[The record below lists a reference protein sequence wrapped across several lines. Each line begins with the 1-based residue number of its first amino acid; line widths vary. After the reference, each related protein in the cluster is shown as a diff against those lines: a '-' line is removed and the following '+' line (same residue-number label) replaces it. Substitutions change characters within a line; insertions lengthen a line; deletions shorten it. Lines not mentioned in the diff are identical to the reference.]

1 MKTLRIIISI
11 ILAIGTFAV
20 FNESESFKPNLFG
33 LICFA
38 LLIAINVPADAW
50 EQLKDR
56 F

>member
-1 MKTLRIIISI
+1 MKTLRLIISI

-20 FNESESFKPNLFG
+20 LNESDSFMPNLFG
-33 LICFA
+33 LFCFA
-38 LLIAINVPADAW
+38 LLVAINVPADAW

>member
-1 MKTLRIIISI
+1 MKTLRLIISI

-20 FNESESFKPNLFG
+20 FNESDSFAPNFFG
-33 LICFA
+33 LACFA

>member
-1 MKTLRIIISI
+1 MKTLRLIISI

-20 FNESESFKPNLFG
+20 FNESDSFTPNFFG

-38 LLIAINVPADAW
+38 LLVAINVPADAW
-50 EQLKDR
+50 EQLKDK